1 LQERDVLTIIFN
13 IAEELLSLYRWAV
26 ILAAV
31 FSMLVSFGVL
41 DTRNRL
47 VWTIGDFLY
56 RVTEP
61 ALRPIRRFVPSIG
74 NIDISPVILI
84 VILWALQEALQRIY
98 FAIVTGSLQGLLF

>member
-1 LQERDVLTIIFN
+1 VITI
-13 IAEELLSLYRWAV
+13 LYQIVNEILNLYKWAV

-47 VWTIGDFLY
+47 VWTIGDFLF

-61 ALRPIRRFVPSIG
+61 ALRPIRNVMPNFG
-74 NIDISPVILI
+74 GIDLSPLVLI
-84 VILWALQEALQRIY
+84 FIIY
-98 FAIVTGSLQGLLF
+98 IAQMVLARVYAAIVYGNLQGLLL

>member
-1 LQERDVLTIIFN
+1 MITILYRILM
-13 IAEELLSLYRWAV
+13 ELLNLYWWAV

-56 RVTEP
+56 RITEP
-61 ALRPIRRFVPSIG
+61 ALRPIRRFVPTFG
-74 NIDISPVILI
+74 NIDISPIILI
-84 VILWALQEALQRIY
+84 FVIYAAQMLLTRIY
-98 FAIVTGSLQGLLF
+98 EAIAFGDVRALVL

>member
-1 LQERDVLTIIFN
+1 VLTILFE
-13 IAEELLSLYRWAV
+13 IAEQLLSLYRWAV

-56 RVTEP
+56 RITEP
-61 ALRPIRRFVPSIG
+61 ALRPIRNILPSFG
-74 NIDISPVILI
+74 SIDISPIILI
-84 VILWALQEALQRIY
+84 VILWAAQGLLQRIY
-98 FAIVTGSLQGLLF
+98 VALMTGSTEGLLF

>member
-1 LQERDVLTIIFN
+1 MTI
-13 IAEELLSLYRWAV
+13 LYQIVNEILNLYKWAV

-31 FSMLVSFGVL
+31 FSMLVAFGVL

-61 ALRPIRRFVPSIG
+61 ALRPIRNFLPNFGGLDLSPLVLIFVIYVAQMVLARVYGAIVYG
-74 NIDISPVILI
+74 NI
-84 VILWALQEALQRIY
+84 
-98 FAIVTGSLQGLLF
+98 QGLLL

>member
-1 LQERDVLTIIFN
+1 MNALFW
-13 IAEELLSLYRWAV
+13 LLDRLISLYTWAV

-31 FSMLVSFGVL
+31 FSMLAAFGVL

-61 ALRPIRRFVPSIG
+61 ALAPIRRFLPNFG
-74 NIDISPVILI
+74 GIDVSPIILI
-84 VILWALQEALQRIY
+84 LLLQALRILLGELQA
-98 FAIVTGSLQGLLF
+98 SLWHMGVY